1 MHGTARFIPIM
12 TAEILLRV
20 WRSINR
26 SEVLMRVSSLS
37 ATVLACRQH
46 LVPNVVGSVHVWTR
60 TEQAEVPA
68 VQWLSGRDFTS
79 PSRRPPTKKPLRARA
94 AETIIR
100 DPTNGVGINACL
112 APRAE
117 PIIEIGG

>member
-46 LVPNVVGSVHVWTR
+46 LVPNVVASVHVWTR

-68 VQWLSGRDFTS
+68 VQWLSGRDFTPLQT
-79 PSRRPPTKKPLRARA
+79 PSQLKSRCAHARGGNHNPRPY
-94 AETIIR
+94 
-100 DPTNGVGINACL
+100 
-112 APRAE
+112 
-117 PIIEIGG
+117 